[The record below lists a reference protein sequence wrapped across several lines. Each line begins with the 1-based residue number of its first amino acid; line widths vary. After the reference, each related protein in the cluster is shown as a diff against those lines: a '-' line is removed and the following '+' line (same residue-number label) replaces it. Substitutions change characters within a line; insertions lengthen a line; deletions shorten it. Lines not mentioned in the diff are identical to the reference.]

1 MTWAS
6 SPLSKARHHAG
17 CLRHRKLCPNLL
29 SPRMGLRV
37 FASHSA
43 ESMFSSLTSFRQIL
57 DQHIVGHASVKE
69 AVLLGILAR
78 EHVYI
83 EGPPGVAKTFIAELV
98 SESAGLSSWFYQMH
112 RDTRLHEIIG
122 EAVIRKE
129 GCPGGEIIR
138 EDFVRGGLLTCE
150 IAVLDD
156 ISRAPGEALNVL
168 LRILNER
175 TYGATPADRIPL
187 LSAIATGNPAQE
199 DAYFAE
205 PLDPATLDRFALQVR
220 VKGHINDGN
229 WSAVSEVLD
238 LYSGPQVASDVI
250 PRGGPGRDIIT
261 SCCEFVPQISFG
273 ESVKLV
279 LIELLRVLREE
290 HALGEDNSLL
300 TDRTFLIKAVK
311 ILKANAFLKGR
322 LACEPDDLYAV
333 RHMTT
338 FRVPDNVHEQMS
350 EIIDRILA
358 GHAPPSAPSMN
369 EESSEVLEEE
379 GPPAPQ
385 PSSENEGGENEVDKE
400 RRLALAVSCSSI
412 DHTIKDM
419 IPCSVPPPP
428 ILDAGDVENLRSVM
442 QILKGRLEDGNMEQF
457 DHPGGQPRSWS
468 RIRTFSDIMDADLTS
483 AALWCESPGP
493 RLPRSQR
500 RVRRRL
506 GGRLIIIR
514 DTSLSMS
521 GLWDGFASL
530 ICAKVVDLAKQFR
543 MHVGYLE
550 FNNSVTKFMHQ
561 NSNKFFT
568 REYATLLKQVHWAAC
583 TGSTNYEM
591 PLNVALSEFQQGAG
605 NGIGST
611 ACSNRHILF
620 LTDGYPNEGNVGVS
634 KQIELAR
641 ALRISIHTLFLGSD
655 DCPSVLDRMSLSTK
669 GARLIAQMIPKG
681 CNIRVITRS

>member
-1 MTWAS
+1 M
-6 SPLSKARHHAG
+6 
-17 CLRHRKLCPNLL
+17 
-29 SPRMGLRV
+29 
-37 FASHSA
+37 
-43 ESMFSSLTSFRQIL
+43 SFRQIL
-57 DQHIVGHASVKE
+57 DQHIVGQASVKE
-69 AVLLGILAR
+69 AVLLGLLAR

-83 EGPPGVAKTFIAELV
+83 EGPPGVAKTFTAELV
-98 SESAGLSSWFYQMH
+98 SGSTGLSSWFYQMH

-129 GCPGGEIIR
+129 KCPGGEMIR

-175 TYGATPADRIPL
+175 KYGATPADRIPL

-220 VKGHINDGN
+220 VKGHINEGN

-238 LYSGPQVASDVI
+238 LYSGPPAASNAMLK
-250 PRGGPGRDIIT
+250 GGPGRSIIT
-261 SCCEFVPQISFG
+261 ECCEFVPQILVG
-273 ESVKLV
+273 ERTKLV
-279 LIELLRVLREE
+279 LIQLLRVLREE
-290 HALGEDNSLL
+290 HGLGEDNSLL

-311 ILKANAFLKGR
+311 ILRANALLNGR
-322 LACEPDDLYAV
+322 LACEPHDLYAV

-338 FRVPDNVHEQMS
+338 FRVPENVHEQID
-350 EIIDRILA
+350 EIIARILA
-358 GHAPPSAPSMN
+358 DHASPSAPLIN
-369 EESSEVLEEE
+369 EESGEVLQES
-379 GPPAPQ
+379 GPSAP
-385 PSSENEGGENEVDKE
+385 PSSENEGGEKEVGE
-400 RRLALAVSCSSI
+400 EQREAMATPSSSI

-419 IPCSVPPPP
+419 VPCSMPPAP
-428 ILDAGDVENLRSVM
+428 ILDACYVENLQWIM
-442 QILKGRLEDGNMEQF
+442 QMLKGRLEDGNRKQF

-493 RLPRSQR
+493 QLPRSQR
-500 RVRRRL
+500 RVRKRL
-506 GGRLIIIR
+506 GGRLVIIR
-514 DTSLSMS
+514 DTSMSMS
-521 GLWDGFASL
+521 AELWDTFASL
-530 ICAKVVDLAKQFR
+530 ICAKVIHLAKQFR

-550 FNNSVTKFMHQ
+550 FNHAVTKFMFR
-561 NSNKFFT
+561 NSNRFFT
-568 REYATLLKQVHWAAC
+568 REYGALLKQVNWSAC
-583 TGSTNYEM
+583 QGSTNYEL

-611 ACSNRHILF
+611 AVSNRHILF
-620 LTDGYPNEGNVGVS
+620 LTDGYPNEGNLGVS

-641 ALRISIHTLFLGSD
+641 ALRISIHTLFLGKD
-655 DCPSVLDRMSLSTK
+655 DCPSVLDRMSLATE
-669 GARLIAQMIPKG
+669 GARLIAHMTMG
-681 CNIRVITRS
+681 CDIRVITRS